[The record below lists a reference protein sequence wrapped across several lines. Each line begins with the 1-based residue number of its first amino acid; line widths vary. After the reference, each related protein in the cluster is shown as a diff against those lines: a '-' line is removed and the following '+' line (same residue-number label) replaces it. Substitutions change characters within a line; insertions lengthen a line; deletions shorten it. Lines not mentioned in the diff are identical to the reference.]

1 VSLPAVPEGWGPAVR
16 QAYELDATETELVS
30 LAESALALARDASLK
45 ATDRLAAM
53 ARFAQLVRQI
63 DLEVP
68 DGQTATTRDSR
79 TGAWP
84 RRVG

>member
-1 VSLPAVPEGWGPAVR
+1 MPPSSLEWAAAVR
-16 QAYELDATETELVS
+16 AAYVLSPTEDRLVALADEALTLAENAS
-30 LAESALALARDASLK
+30 LAPMV
-45 ATDRLAAM
+45 RLAAM

-68 DGQTATTRDSR
+68 DGQAQSAGPGTSARP
-79 TGAWP
+79 WP